1 MTHFLGIDIGTSGT
15 KTGLFTDDGALV
27 DTASC
32 GYELQYP
39 RPGWVEQNPQDWW
52 DALVRTVRTVV
63 TRNDCASTVASLSL
77 STQAGSLVLLDRTGA
92 PMRPA
97 VTWLDRR
104 AASSADEL
112 GALVGRAEVYRATGW
127 DELSG
132 LAMPS
137 AFHLSRTTPELF
149 RRASYLATTA
159 DYLHLRLTGRFA
171 LDATNSALTE
181 FLDLESGD
189 VWDTALEAVGVPRR
203 MLPEV
208 VPAGTSLGGLTPAA
222 QAALGLDAGVIVV
235 AGAHDQYC
243 AALGAGATTVGE
255 CVLSAGT
262 AWVLLAVS
270 GEPVFDRRP
279 VNDSDAAAVLHP
291 GPHIVANLFGV
302 MTAISFGGN
311 SLAWFRRTLGCGRS
325 FSELD
330 AAAAETVAGASG
342 LLFVPPLVSQ
352 SGAGAFLHIDGA
364 HTLGH
369 FVRAIYEGVA
379 LVARRHL
386 ERMRDAG
393 VAVDRVRMIGGGAA
407 GRVWP
412 QVVADMLGR
421 PVHVSSVDEAACVG
435 AGILAAVGSGR
446 LSSVSAGVERF
457 CSSATR
463 VVPDHDLRPVYD
475 ELSALSESYSRS
487 W

>member
-15 KTGLFTDDGALV
+15 KTGLFTDEGTLV
-27 DTASC
+27 DSASC

-39 RPGWVEQNPQDWW
+39 QPGWVEQNPQDWW

-63 TRNDCASTVASLSL
+63 SRNDCASTVAALSL
-77 STQAGSLVLLDRTGA
+77 STQAGSLVLLDRSGA
-92 PMRPA
+92 PVCPA
-97 VTWLDRR
+97 VSWLDRR
-104 AASSADEL
+104 AASSAEEL
-112 GALVGRAEVYRATGW
+112 RALVGRAELYRATGW

-132 LAMPS
+132 LAMPT
-137 AFHLSRTTPELF
+137 AFHLSRTTPELLG
-149 RRASYLATTA
+149 RASYLATTA
-159 DYLHLRLTGRFA
+159 DYLHLKLTGRFA

-181 FLDLESGD
+181 FLDLGSGD
-189 VWDTALEAVGVPRR
+189 VWGTALDAVGVPRR

-208 VPAGTSLGGLTPAA
+208 VPAGTPLGGLTPPA
-222 QAALGLDAGVIVV
+222 QAALGLDSGVTVV

-243 AALGAGATTVGE
+243 AALGAGATTIGE

-270 GEPVFDRRP
+270 GEPAFDHRP
-279 VNDSDAAAVLHP
+279 ETGLAGAAVLHP
-291 GPHIVANLFGV
+291 GPHVVANLFGV

-311 SLAWFRRTLGCGRS
+311 SLDWFRRTLGCGRS

-330 AAAAETVAGASG
+330 AAAAETVAGAGG
-342 LLFVPPLVSQ
+342 LLFVPPLVSR
-352 SGAGAFLHIDGA
+352 SGGGAFLHIDGA
-364 HTLGH
+364 HSLGH

-379 LVARRHL
+379 LVARRYL
-386 ERMRDAG
+386 ERMRDSG
-393 VAVDRVRMIGGGAA
+393 VAVDRITMIGGGAA
-407 GRVWP
+407 SRVWP
-412 QVVADMLGR
+412 QVVANTLGR
-421 PVHVSSVDEAACVG
+421 SVDVSSVEEAACVG

-446 LSSVSAGVERF
+446 LSSVSAGVQRF

-463 VVPDHDLRPVYD
+463 VVPDHDLRPVYE

-487 W
+487 R